1 MGNVTTPR
9 LTGGIATVEK
19 YAKSH
24 SFATEMEFA
33 RFLHDLNPSKS
44 ISAWRGSIQRWRKK
58 DPNNTFR
65 KLEVI
70 DESNLDSAVSNIT
83 IYYDKTSDIYIS
95 RLTNELTAV
104 KGEVHRQMKHA
115 YSKDGKNLTLEE
127 MSREFQVSP
136 TWLIQYIKVN
146 GWTHGMDIFTDAEI
160 EDSPEDLLVNSLLES
175 KRQLVIEKA
184 NKKYWKQIQKDAEI
198 FNAMEEH
205 WANEFKELLP
215 KQVKATNRIK
225 HIKKAK
231 VKPYAVVLSPTDLHY
246 GKGGWINEVGESYSL
261 EEARSR
267 LLTRTEDLIHR
278 LSGKPEKIIVAT
290 GSDWF
295 HVDNEVGQTTKGT
308 QQDMSASPAQ
318 ILMDGCKLAREHID
332 LLRQVCPVEVVFMRG
347 NHDRHTSLALM
358 MYLDAVY
365 ENTKDVSVIVSPK
378 TRQYISWGN
387 NLLGFTHGDG
397 VKGVDLPAVMSTEQR
412 KEWGKCEH
420 HTWFHGHLHHRKLTE
435 TSGVVIVQ
443 LPSLAG
449 ADRWHYHKGYVM
461 ARPGLSAHLLDK
473 QLGLIGNL
481 FSPVV

>member
-9 LTGGIATVEK
+9 LTGGLATVEK

-33 RFLHDLNPSKS
+33 RFLHELNPSKS

-65 KLEVI
+65 KLDVV
-70 DESNLDSAVSNIT
+70 DESNLVSAVSNIS

-95 RLTNELTAV
+95 KLNNELTAV
-104 KGEVHRQMKHA
+104 KGNVHRQMRHA
-115 YSKDGKNLTLEE
+115 YSQDGRNLTIEE
-127 MSREFQVSP
+127 MSREFSLSP
-136 TWLIQYIKVN
+136 VWLNQYIKVN
-146 GWTHGMDIFTDAEI
+146 GWSHNMDIFTNAEI
-160 EDSPEDLLVNSLLES
+160 ESTPEEVLVNTLLES

-184 NKKYWKQIQKDAEI
+184 NKKYWRKVIKDAETLT
-198 FNAMEEH
+198 NLEDA

-215 KQVKATNRIK
+215 KQLKANNRVK
-225 HIKKAK
+225 HIKKAQ

-246 GKGGWINEVGESYSL
+246 GKGGWINEVGEKYTL
-261 EEARSR
+261 DEARNR
-267 LLTRTEDLIHR
+267 LISRTEDLIHR

-295 HVDNEVGQTTKGT
+295 HVDNDLGSTTKGT
-308 QQDMSASPAQ
+308 MQDRSASPAQ

-347 NHDRHTSLALM
+347 NHDRHSSLALM

-365 ENTKDVSVIVSPK
+365 EKAKDVSVIVCPK

-397 VKGVDLPAVMSTEQR
+397 VRGVDLPAIMATEER
-412 KEWGKCEH
+412 EAWGKCEH